1 MTRVVLLIENLS
13 EEVIFLPFLSQLIV
27 GLGIANAR
35 HVITSGAPG
44 RIVTRVP
51 IITETRL
58 KSTIC
63 LTEVEETSI
72 FGTSASVRKENFQLV
87 ENKTE
92 FFFLL
97 QLKLCNVGDS
107 SLER

>member
-35 HVITSGAPG
+35 HVITSGTPG

-63 LTEVEETSI
+63 LMEVEETSI
-72 FGTSASVRKENFQLV
+72 FGTSASVRKENFQLA
-87 ENKTE
+87 EIRLS
-92 FFFLL
+92 FFFTSTKAL
-97 QLKLCNVGDS
+97 
-107 SLER
+107 